1 MIGLFW
7 ENFRIS
13 LGSIFANK
21 TRSILTALGIV
32 IGVLSVTLMG
42 TLISGLD
49 RTFEKS
55 MAGFRSDV
63 LLVSRM
69 EWFSGDTDWWEM
81 RNRPRIKEGY
91 GKKLLARSQFVEAVA
106 PVSERGGSIIRDD
119 RRIDSRFF
127 GTTTSYLATNASTE
141 IKQGRFFTDGENRSG
156 ARVLVIGG
164 DVADALFP
172 NEDPLDK
179 YVKIGN
185 YKFRVIGVLKKMGK
199 FMGMFSMDNQATM
212 PIGTYKRLYARRG
225 WMTLR
230 VKLNTED
237 VETAKGDVR
246 GVIRNLRR
254 LKPSEKDNFGINQS
268 STLEAQYNAIKLAI
282 GGTGLFITALSLIV
296 GGIGI
301 MNIMFVSVK
310 ERTREIGVRKA
321 LGATRNM
328 ILGQFLMEAV
338 MICLIA
344 GLVGMGIAYGLSI
357 VINNFFPSS
366 MPMGLALGAIILSLI
381 IGVISGLIPSYR
393 AARLDPIDAL
403 RYE

>member
-49 RTFEKS
+49 KTFEKS

-63 LLVSRM
+63 LLLSRM

-81 RNRPRIKEGY
+81 RNRPRMKEDY
-91 GKKLLARSQFVEAVA
+91 GQKLLARSQFVEAVA

-141 IKQGRFFTDGENRSG
+141 IEQGRFFTDGENRSG

-185 YKFRVIGVLKKMGK
+185 YKFRVIGILKKMGK
-199 FMGMFSMDNQATM
+199 FMGLFSMDNQATM

-237 VETAKGDVR
+237 VEIAKGDVR
-246 GVIRNLRR
+246 GVIRTLRR

-282 GGTGLFITALSLIV
+282 GGTGIFITALSLIV

-310 ERTREIGVRKA
+310 ERTREIGIRKA

-344 GLVGMGIAYGLSI
+344 GLFGMGIAYGLSI
-357 VINNFFPSS
+357 IINNFFPSS
-366 MPMGLALGAIILSLI
+366 MPIGLAIGAIMLSLI
-381 IGVISGLIPSYR
+381 IGVVSGLVPSYR

>member
-7 ENFRIS
+7 ENLRIS
-13 LGSIFANK
+13 LSSIFSNK
-21 TRSILTALGIV
+21 SRSILTALGII

-63 LLVSRM
+63 LMISRM
-69 EWFSGDTDWWEM
+69 EWFSGDVDWWEM
-81 RNRPRIKEGY
+81 RNRPRIREEY
-91 GKKLLARSQFVEAVA
+91 GEKLLERSQFVEAVA
-106 PVSERGGSIIRDD
+106 PVSERGGSIIRGD

-127 GTTTSYLATNASTE
+127 GTTTDYLATNTSVE
-141 IKQGRFFTDGENRSG
+141 VEKGRFFSDGEQRSG

-172 NEDPLDK
+172 DEDPLDK

-185 YKFRVIGVLKKMGK
+185 YKFRVIGILKKMGK
-199 FMGMFSMDNQATM
+199 FMGLFSMDNQATM
-212 PIGTYKRLYARRG
+212 PLGTYKRLYARRG
-225 WMTLR
+225 WMTMR
-230 VKLNTED
+230 VKLNTDQADLARE
-237 VETAKGDVR
+237 EVR
-246 GVIRNLRR
+246 GIIRQLRR
-254 LKPSEKDNFGINQS
+254 LKPTEKDDFGINQS
-268 STLEAQYNAIKLAI
+268 STLEAQYKAIKLAI

-321 LGATRNM
+321 LGATQTM

-344 GLVGMGIAYGLSI
+344 GLMGMGLAYGLSFI
-357 VINNFFPSS
+357 IDKFFPSA
-366 MPMGLALGAIILSLI
+366 MPIGLAIGSIILSVI
-381 IGVISGLIPSYR
+381 IGVVSGLVPSYQ

>member
-1 MIGLFW
+1 MLGLFW
-7 ENFRIS
+7 ENLRIS

-63 LLVSRM
+63 LMISRM

-81 RNRPRIKEGY
+81 RNRPRIREEY
-91 GKKLLARSQFVEAVA
+91 AEKLLDRSQFVEAVA
-106 PVSERGGSIIRDD
+106 PVSERGGSIMRDD
-119 RRIDSRFF
+119 KRIDSRFF
-127 GTTTSYLATNASTE
+127 GTTPNYLQTNISAE
-141 IKQGRFFTDGENRSG
+141 VENGRFFTDGENRSG

-172 NEDPLDK
+172 DEDPIDK

-199 FMGMFSMDNQATM
+199 FMGLFSMDNQATM
-212 PIGTYKRLYARRG
+212 PFGTYKRLYARRG
-225 WMTLR
+225 WTTLR
-230 VKLNTED
+230 VKLNTKD
-237 VETAKGDVR
+237 VDSAKEEVQGIFR
-246 GVIRNLRR
+246 QIRR
-254 LKPSEKDNFGINQS
+254 LKPTEKDNFGINQS
-268 STLEAQYNAIKLAI
+268 STLEAQYKAIKLAI
-282 GGTGLFITALSLIV
+282 GGTGIFITALSLIV

-321 LGATRNM
+321 LGATQTM

-344 GLVGMGIAYGLSI
+344 GLVGMGMAYGLSM
-357 VINNFFPSS
+357 VINKFFPSA
-366 MPMGLALGAIILSLI
+366 MPIGLAVGSILLSVI
-381 IGVISGLIPSYR
+381 IGVVSGLVPSYR

>member
-164 DVADALFP
+164 DVADALFL

-310 ERTREIGVRKA
+310 ERTREIGIRKA

-366 MPMGLALGAIILSLI
+366 MPMGLAFGAIILSLI

>member
-49 RTFEKS
+49 KTFEKS

-63 LLVSRM
+63 LLISRM
-69 EWFSGDTDWWEM
+69 EWFSGDVDWWEM
-81 RNRPRIKEGY
+81 RNRPRIREEY
-91 GKKLLARSQFVEAVA
+91 GEKLLERSQFVEAVA
-106 PVSERGGSIIRDD
+106 PVSERGGSIIKGD

-127 GTTTSYLATNASTE
+127 GTTTDYLATNTSVDVE
-141 IKQGRFFTDGENRSG
+141 KGRFFSDGEERSG

-164 DVADALFP
+164 DVADGLFP
-172 NEDPLDK
+172 DEDPLDK

-199 FMGMFSMDNQATM
+199 FMGLFSMDNQATM
-212 PIGTYKRLYARRG
+212 PLGTYKRLYARRG
-225 WMTLR
+225 WMTMR
-230 VKLNTED
+230 VKLNTD
-237 VETAKGDVR
+237 QADLAKEEVR
-246 GVIRNLRR
+246 GIIRQLRR
-254 LKPSEKDNFGINQS
+254 LKPTEKDDFGINQS
-268 STLEAQYNAIKLAI
+268 STLEAQYKAIKLAI
-282 GGTGLFITALSLIV
+282 GGTGIFITALSLIV

-301 MNIMFVSVK
+301 INIMFVSVK

-338 MICLIA
+338 MICFIA
-344 GLVGMGIAYGLSI
+344 GLSGMGMAYGLSI
-357 VINNFFPSS
+357 IINKFFPSA
-366 MPMGLALGAIILSLI
+366 MPIGLAISAIMLSII
-381 IGVISGLIPSYR
+381 IGVVSGLVPSYR
-393 AARLDPIDAL
+393 AAKLDPIDAL

>member
-7 ENFRIS
+7 ENLRIS
-13 LGSIFANK
+13 LGSIFSNK
-21 TRSILTALGIV
+21 SRSILTALGII

-63 LLVSRM
+63 LMISRM
-69 EWFSGDTDWWEM
+69 EWFSGDVDWWEM
-81 RNRPRIKEGY
+81 RNRPRIREEY
-91 GKKLLARSQFVEAVA
+91 GEKLLERSQFVEAVA
-106 PVSERGGSIIRDD
+106 PVSERGGSIIRGD

-127 GTTTSYLATNASTE
+127 GTTTDYLATNTSVE
-141 IKQGRFFTDGENRSG
+141 VEKGRFFSDGEQRSG

-164 DVADALFP
+164 DVADGLFP
-172 NEDPLDK
+172 DEDPLDK

-199 FMGMFSMDNQATM
+199 FMGLFSMDNQATM
-212 PIGTYKRLYARRG
+212 PLGTYKRLYARRG
-225 WMTLR
+225 WMTMR
-230 VKLNTED
+230 VKLNTDQADLARE
-237 VETAKGDVR
+237 EVR
-246 GVIRNLRR
+246 GILRQLRR
-254 LKPSEKDNFGINQS
+254 LKPTEKDNFGINQS
-268 STLEAQYNAIKLAI
+268 STLEAQYKAIKLAI

-321 LGATRNM
+321 LGATQTM

-344 GLVGMGIAYGLSI
+344 GLMGMGLAYGLSFI
-357 VINNFFPSS
+357 IDKFFPSA
-366 MPMGLALGAIILSLI
+366 MPIGLAIGSIMLSVT
-381 IGVISGLIPSYR
+381 IGVVSGLIPSYK

>member
-7 ENFRIS
+7 ENLRIS
-13 LGSIFANK
+13 LSSIFSNK
-21 TRSILTALGIV
+21 SRSILTALGII

-63 LLVSRM
+63 LMISRM
-69 EWFSGDTDWWEM
+69 EWFSGDVDWWEM
-81 RNRPRIKEGY
+81 RNRPRIREEY
-91 GKKLLARSQFVEAVA
+91 GEKLLERSQFVEAVA
-106 PVSERGGSIIRDD
+106 PVSERGGSIIRGD
-119 RRIDSRFF
+119 RPIDSRFF
-127 GTTTSYLATNASTE
+127 RTTTDYLATNTSVE
-141 IKQGRFFTDGENRSG
+141 VEKGRFFSDGEQRSG

-172 NEDPLDK
+172 DEDPLDK

-185 YKFRVIGVLKKMGK
+185 YKFRVIGILKKMGK
-199 FMGMFSMDNQATM
+199 FMGLFSMDNQATM
-212 PIGTYKRLYARRG
+212 PLGTYKRLYARRG
-225 WMTLR
+225 WMTMR
-230 VKLNTED
+230 VKLNTDQADLARE
-237 VETAKGDVR
+237 EVR
-246 GVIRNLRR
+246 GIIRQLRR
-254 LKPSEKDNFGINQS
+254 LKPTEKDDFGINQS
-268 STLEAQYNAIKLAI
+268 STLEAQYKAIKLAI

-321 LGATRNM
+321 LGATQTM

-344 GLVGMGIAYGLSI
+344 GLMGMGLAYGLSFI
-357 VINNFFPSS
+357 IDKFFPSA
-366 MPMGLALGAIILSLI
+366 MPIGLAIGSIILRVI
-381 IGVISGLIPSYR
+381 IGVVSGLVPSYQ

>member
-13 LGSIFANK
+13 LGSIFSNK
-21 TRSILTALGIV
+21 SRSILTALGII

-63 LLVSRM
+63 LLISRM
-69 EWFSGDTDWWEM
+69 EWFSGDVDWWEM
-81 RNRPRIKEGY
+81 RNRPRIREEY
-91 GKKLLARSQFVEAVA
+91 GEKLLERSQFVEAVA
-106 PVSERGGSIIRDD
+106 PVSERGGSIIRGD

-127 GTTTSYLATNASTE
+127 GTTTDYLATNTSVE
-141 IKQGRFFTDGENRSG
+141 VEKGRFFSDGEQRSG

-164 DVADALFP
+164 DVADGLFP
-172 NEDPLDK
+172 DEDPLDK

-199 FMGMFSMDNQATM
+199 FMGLFSMDNQATM
-212 PIGTYKRLYARRG
+212 PLGTYKRLYARRG
-225 WMTLR
+225 WMTMR
-230 VKLNTED
+230 VKLNTD
-237 VETAKGDVR
+237 QPDLAKEEVR
-246 GVIRNLRR
+246 GILRQLRR
-254 LKPSEKDNFGINQS
+254 LKPAEKDDFGINQS

-321 LGATRNM
+321 LGATQTM

-344 GLVGMGIAYGLSI
+344 GLMGMGLAYGLSFI
-357 VINNFFPSS
+357 IDKFFPSA
-366 MPMGLALGAIILSLI
+366 MPIGLAIGSIMLSVT
-381 IGVISGLIPSYR
+381 IGVVSGLIPSYK

>member
-237 VETAKGDVR
+237 VETAKGDVK

-254 LKPSEKDNFGINQS
+254 LKPAEKDNFGINQS

-310 ERTREIGVRKA
+310 ERTREIGIRKA

-344 GLVGMGIAYGLSI
+344 GLVGMGIAYGLSL

>member
-237 VETAKGDVR
+237 VEIAKGDVR

-310 ERTREIGVRKA
+310 ERTREIGIRKA

-344 GLVGMGIAYGLSI
+344 GLVGMGIAYGLSL

>member
-344 GLVGMGIAYGLSI
+344 GLVGMGIAYGLSL

>member
-1 MIGLFW
+1 
-7 ENFRIS
+7 
-13 LGSIFANK
+13 
-21 TRSILTALGIV
+21 
-32 IGVLSVTLMG
+32 
-42 TLISGLD
+42 
-49 RTFEKS
+49 

-310 ERTREIGVRKA
+310 ERTREIGIRKA

-344 GLVGMGIAYGLSI
+344 GLVGMGIAYGLSL

>member
-7 ENFRIS
+7 ENLRIS
-13 LGSIFANK
+13 LGSIFSNK
-21 TRSILTALGIV
+21 SRSILTAIGII

-63 LLVSRM
+63 LMVSRM

-81 RNRPRIKEGY
+81 RNRPRLREEY
-91 GKKLLARSQFVEAVA
+91 GEKLLERSQFVEAVA

-127 GTTTSYLATNASTE
+127 GTTTDYLATNTSAE
-141 IKQGRFFTDGENRSG
+141 VEKGRFFSDGEQRSG

-172 NEDPLDK
+172 GEDPLDK

-185 YKFRVIGVLKKMGK
+185 YKFRVIGILKKMGK
-199 FMGMFSMDNQATM
+199 FMGLFSMDNQAPM
-212 PIGTYKRLYARRG
+212 PLGTYKRLYSRRG
-225 WMTLR
+225 WMNLR
-230 VKLNTED
+230 VKVNTKD
-237 VETAKGDVR
+237 VDMAREEVR
-246 GVIRNLRR
+246 GIVRQLRR
-254 LKPSEKDNFGINQS
+254 LKPTEKDNFGINQS
-268 STLEAQYNAIKLAI
+268 STLEAQYKAIKLAI

-321 LGATRNM
+321 LGATQTM

-344 GLVGMGIAYGLSI
+344 GLIGMGMAYGLSFI
-357 VINNFFPSS
+357 IDKFFPSA
-366 MPMGLALGAIILSLI
+366 MPIGLAVGSIILSVT
-381 IGVISGLIPSYR
+381 IGVVSGLVPSYR

>member
-49 RTFEKS
+49 KTFEKS

-63 LLVSRM
+63 LLISRM
-69 EWFSGDTDWWEM
+69 EWFSGDVDWWEM
-81 RNRPRIKEGY
+81 RNRPRLREEY
-91 GKKLLARSQFVEAVA
+91 GEKLLERSQFVEAVA

-127 GTTTSYLATNASTE
+127 GTTTDYLATNTSVE
-141 IKQGRFFTDGENRSG
+141 VERGRFFSDGEQRSG

-164 DVADALFP
+164 DVADGLFP
-172 NEDPLDK
+172 DEDPLDK

-199 FMGMFSMDNQATM
+199 FMGLFSMDNQATM
-212 PIGTYKRLYARRG
+212 PLGTYKRLYARRG
-225 WMTLR
+225 WMTMR
-230 VKLNTED
+230 VKLNTDQADLARE
-237 VETAKGDVR
+237 EVR
-246 GVIRNLRR
+246 GILRQLRR
-254 LKPSEKDNFGINQS
+254 LKPTEKDNFGINQS
-268 STLEAQYNAIKLAI
+268 STLEAQYKAIKLAI
-282 GGTGLFITALSLIV
+282 GGTGIFITALSLIV

-321 LGATRNM
+321 LGATQTM
-328 ILGQFLMEAV
+328 ILGQFLMEAI
-338 MICLIA
+338 MICFIA
-344 GLVGMGIAYGLSI
+344 GLIGMGMAYGLSFI
-357 VINNFFPSS
+357 IDKFFPSA
-366 MPMGLALGAIILSLI
+366 MPIGLAVGSIILSVI
-381 IGVISGLIPSYR
+381 IGVVSGLIPSYR

>member
-49 RTFEKS
+49 KTFEKS

-63 LLVSRM
+63 LLISRM
-69 EWFSGDTDWWEM
+69 EWFSGDVDWWEM
-81 RNRPRIKEGY
+81 RNRPRIREEY
-91 GKKLLARSQFVEAVA
+91 GEKLLERSQYVEAVA
-106 PVSERGGSIIRDD
+106 PVQERGGSIIRGD
-119 RRIDSRFF
+119 RRVDSRFF
-127 GTTTSYLATNASTE
+127 GTTTDYLATNTSIDVE
-141 IKQGRFFTDGENRSG
+141 KGRFFSDGEQRSG

-172 NEDPLDK
+172 DEDPLDK

-185 YKFRVIGVLKKMGK
+185 YKFRVIGILKKMGK
-199 FMGMFSMDNQATM
+199 FMGLFSMDNQATM
-212 PIGTYKRLYARRG
+212 PLGTYKRLYARRG
-225 WMTLR
+225 WMTMR
-230 VKLNTED
+230 VKLNTDQADLARE
-237 VETAKGDVR
+237 EVR
-246 GVIRNLRR
+246 GIIRQLRR
-254 LKPSEKDNFGINQS
+254 LKPTEKDDFGINQS
-268 STLEAQYNAIKLAI
+268 STLEAQYKAIKLAI
-282 GGTGLFITALSLIV
+282 GGTGIFITALSLIV

-321 LGATRNM
+321 LGATQTM
-328 ILGQFLMEAV
+328 ILGQFLMEAI
-338 MICLIA
+338 MICFIA
-344 GLVGMGIAYGLSI
+344 GLIGMGMAYGLSFI
-357 VINNFFPSS
+357 IDKFFPSA
-366 MPMGLALGAIILSLI
+366 MPIGLAVGSIILSVI
-381 IGVISGLIPSYR
+381 IGVVSGLIPSYQ

>member
-7 ENFRIS
+7 ENLRIS
-13 LGSIFANK
+13 LSSIFSNK
-21 TRSILTALGIV
+21 SRSILTALGII

-63 LLVSRM
+63 LMISRM
-69 EWFSGDTDWWEM
+69 EWFSGDVDWWEM
-81 RNRPRIKEGY
+81 RNRPRIREEY
-91 GKKLLARSQFVEAVA
+91 GEKLLERSQFVEAVA

-127 GTTTSYLATNASTE
+127 GTTTDYLATNTSVE
-141 IKQGRFFTDGENRSG
+141 VERGRFFSDGEQRSG

-172 NEDPLDK
+172 DEDPLDK

-185 YKFRVIGVLKKMGK
+185 YKFRVIGILKKMGK
-199 FMGMFSMDNQATM
+199 FMGLFSMDNQATM
-212 PIGTYKRLYARRG
+212 PLGTYKRLYARRG
-225 WMTLR
+225 WMTMR
-230 VKLNTED
+230 VKLNTDQADLARE
-237 VETAKGDVR
+237 EVR
-246 GVIRNLRR
+246 GIIRQLRR
-254 LKPSEKDNFGINQS
+254 LKPTEKDDFGINQS
-268 STLEAQYNAIKLAI
+268 STLEAQYKAIKLAI

-321 LGATRNM
+321 LGATQTM

-344 GLVGMGIAYGLSI
+344 GLIGMGMAYGLSFI
-357 VINNFFPSS
+357 IDKFFPSA
-366 MPMGLALGAIILSLI
+366 MPIGLAIGSIMLSVT
-381 IGVISGLIPSYR
+381 IGVVSGLVPSYQ

>member
-49 RTFEKS
+49 KTFEKS

-63 LLVSRM
+63 LLLSRM

-81 RNRPRIKEGY
+81 RNRPRMKEDY
-91 GKKLLARSQFVEAVA
+91 GQKLLARSQFVEAVA

-127 GTTTSYLATNASTE
+127 GTTTSYLATNSSTE
-141 IKQGRFFTDGENRSG
+141 IEQGRFFTDGENRSG

-185 YKFRVIGVLKKMGK
+185 YKFRVIGILKKMGK

-212 PIGTYKRLYARRG
+212 PMGTYKRLYARRG

-230 VKLNTED
+230 VKVNTKD

-246 GVIRNLRR
+246 GIIRNIRR
-254 LKPSEKDNFGINQS
+254 LKPTEKDNFGINQS
-268 STLEAQYNAIKLAI
+268 STLEAQYKAIKLAI
-282 GGTGLFITALSLIV
+282 GGTGIFITALSLIV

-321 LGATRNM
+321 LGATKNM
-328 ILGQFLMEAV
+328 ILGQFLMEAI

-344 GLVGMGIAYGLSI
+344 GLFGMGIAYGLSI
-357 VINNFFPSS
+357 IINNFFPSS
-366 MPMGLALGAIILSLI
+366 MPMGLAVGAIILSVI
-381 IGVISGLIPSYR
+381 IGVISGLVPSYR
-393 AARLDPIDAL
+393 AARLDPIDAWG
-403 RYE
+403 

>member
-49 RTFEKS
+49 KTFEKS

-63 LLVSRM
+63 LLISRM
-69 EWFSGDTDWWEM
+69 EWFSGDVDWWEM
-81 RNRPRIKEGY
+81 RNRPRIREEY
-91 GKKLLARSQFVEAVA
+91 GEKLLERSQYVEAVA
-106 PVSERGGSIIRDD
+106 PVQERGGSIIRGD
-119 RRIDSRFF
+119 RRVDSRFF
-127 GTTTSYLATNASTE
+127 GTTTDYLATNTSIDVE
-141 IKQGRFFTDGENRSG
+141 KGRFFSDGEQRSG

-164 DVADALFP
+164 DVADGLFP
-172 NEDPLDK
+172 DEDPLDK

-199 FMGMFSMDNQATM
+199 FMGLFSMDNQATM
-212 PIGTYKRLYARRG
+212 PLGTYKRLYARRG
-225 WMTLR
+225 WMTMR
-230 VKLNTED
+230 VKLNTD
-237 VETAKGDVR
+237 QADLAKEEVR
-246 GVIRNLRR
+246 GIIRQLRR
-254 LKPSEKDNFGINQS
+254 LKPTEKDDFGINQS
-268 STLEAQYNAIKLAI
+268 STLEAQYKAIKLAI
-282 GGTGLFITALSLIV
+282 GGTGIFITALSLIV

-338 MICLIA
+338 MICFIA
-344 GLVGMGIAYGLSI
+344 GLSGMGMAYGLSI
-357 VINNFFPSS
+357 IINKFFPSV
-366 MPMGLALGAIILSLI
+366 MPIGLAIGAIMLSII
-381 IGVISGLIPSYR
+381 IGVVSGLVPSYR
-393 AARLDPIDAL
+393 AAKLDPIDAL

>member
-49 RTFEKS
+49 KTFEKS

-63 LLVSRM
+63 LLLSRM

-81 RNRPRIKEGY
+81 RNRPRMKEDY
-91 GKKLLARSQFVEAVA
+91 GQKLLARSQFVEAVA

-127 GTTTSYLATNASTE
+127 GTTTSYLATNSSTE
-141 IKQGRFFTDGENRSG
+141 IEQGRFFTDGENRSG

-185 YKFRVIGVLKKMGK
+185 YKFRVIGILKKMGK

-212 PIGTYKRLYARRG
+212 PMGTYKRLYARRG

-230 VKLNTED
+230 VKVNTTD

-246 GVIRNLRR
+246 GIIRNIRR
-254 LKPSEKDNFGINQS
+254 LKPTEKDNFGINQS
-268 STLEAQYNAIKLAI
+268 STLEAQYKAIKLAI
-282 GGTGLFITALSLIV
+282 GGTGIFITALSLIV
-296 GGIGI
+296 GGIG
-301 MNIMFVSVK
+301 

-321 LGATRNM
+321 LGATKNM
-328 ILGQFLMEAV
+328 ILGQFLMEAI

-344 GLVGMGIAYGLSI
+344 GLFGMGIAYGLSI
-357 VINNFFPSS
+357 IINNFFPSS
-366 MPMGLALGAIILSLI
+366 MPMGLAVGAIILSVI
-381 IGVISGLIPSYR
+381 IGVISGLVPSYR

>member
-7 ENFRIS
+7 ENLRIS
-13 LGSIFANK
+13 LGSIFSNK
-21 TRSILTALGIV
+21 SRSILTALGII

-63 LLVSRM
+63 LLISRM
-69 EWFSGDTDWWEM
+69 EWFSGDVDWWEM
-81 RNRPRIKEGY
+81 RNRPRIREEY
-91 GKKLLARSQFVEAVA
+91 GEKLLERSQFVEAVA
-106 PVSERGGSIIRDD
+106 PVSERGGSIIRGDC
-119 RRIDSRFF
+119 RIDSRFF
-127 GTTTSYLATNASTE
+127 GTTTDYLATNTSVE
-141 IKQGRFFTDGENRSG
+141 VEKGRFFSDGEQRSG

-164 DVADALFP
+164 DVADGLFP
-172 NEDPLDK
+172 DEDPLDK

-199 FMGMFSMDNQATM
+199 FMGLFSMDNQATM
-212 PIGTYKRLYARRG
+212 PLGTYKRLYARRG
-225 WMTLR
+225 WMTMR
-230 VKLNTED
+230 VKLNTD
-237 VETAKGDVR
+237 QPDLAKEEVR
-246 GVIRNLRR
+246 GILRQLRR
-254 LKPSEKDNFGINQS
+254 LKPAEKDDFGINQS

-321 LGATRNM
+321 LGATQTM

-344 GLVGMGIAYGLSI
+344 GLMGMGLAYGLSFI
-357 VINNFFPSS
+357 IDKFFPSA
-366 MPMGLALGAIILSLI
+366 MPIGLAIGSIMLSVT
-381 IGVISGLIPSYR
+381 IGVVSGLIPSYK

>member
-49 RTFEKS
+49 KTFEKS

-63 LLVSRM
+63 LLISRM
-69 EWFSGDTDWWEM
+69 EWFSGDVDWWEM
-81 RNRPRIKEGY
+81 RNRPRIREEY
-91 GKKLLARSQFVEAVA
+91 GEKLLERSQYVEAVA
-106 PVSERGGSIIRDD
+106 PVQERGGSIIRGD
-119 RRIDSRFF
+119 RRVDSRFF
-127 GTTTSYLATNASTE
+127 GTTTDYLATNTSIDVE
-141 IKQGRFFTDGENRSG
+141 KGRFFSDGEQRSG

-172 NEDPLDK
+172 DEDPLDK

-185 YKFRVIGVLKKMGK
+185 YKFRVIGILKKMGK
-199 FMGMFSMDNQATM
+199 FMGLFSMDNQATM
-212 PIGTYKRLYARRG
+212 PLGTYKRLYARRG
-225 WMTLR
+225 WMTMR
-230 VKLNTED
+230 VKLNTDQADLARE
-237 VETAKGDVR
+237 EVR
-246 GVIRNLRR
+246 GIIRQLRR
-254 LKPSEKDNFGINQS
+254 LKPTEKDDFGINQS
-268 STLEAQYNAIKLAI
+268 STLEAQYKAIKLAI

-321 LGATRNM
+321 LGATQTM

-344 GLVGMGIAYGLSI
+344 GLMGMGLAYGLSFI
-357 VINNFFPSS
+357 IDKFFPSA
-366 MPMGLALGAIILSLI
+366 MPIGLAIGSIMLSVT
-381 IGVISGLIPSYR
+381 IGVVSGLVPSYQ

>member
-7 ENFRIS
+7 ENLRIS
-13 LGSIFANK
+13 LGSIFSNK
-21 TRSILTALGIV
+21 SRSILTALGII

-63 LLVSRM
+63 LLISRM
-69 EWFSGDTDWWEM
+69 EWFSGDVDWWEM
-81 RNRPRIKEGY
+81 RNRPRIREEY
-91 GKKLLARSQFVEAVA
+91 GEKLLERSQFVEAVA
-106 PVSERGGSIIRDD
+106 PVSERGGSIIRGD

-127 GTTTSYLATNASTE
+127 GTTTDYLATNTSVE
-141 IKQGRFFTDGENRSG
+141 VEKGRFFSDGEQRSG

-164 DVADALFP
+164 DVADGLFP
-172 NEDPLDK
+172 DEDPLDK

-199 FMGMFSMDNQATM
+199 FMGLFSMDNQATM
-212 PIGTYKRLYARRG
+212 PLGTYKRLYARRG
-225 WMTLR
+225 WMTMR
-230 VKLNTED
+230 VKLNTD
-237 VETAKGDVR
+237 QPDLAKEEVR
-246 GVIRNLRR
+246 GILRQLRR
-254 LKPSEKDNFGINQS
+254 LKPAEKDDFGINQS

-321 LGATRNM
+321 LGATQTM

-344 GLVGMGIAYGLSI
+344 GLIGMGMAYGLSFI
-357 VINNFFPSS
+357 IDKFFPSA
-366 MPMGLALGAIILSLI
+366 MPIGLAIGSIMLSVT
-381 IGVISGLIPSYR
+381 IGVVSGLIPSYK

>member
-49 RTFEKS
+49 KTFEKS

-63 LLVSRM
+63 LLLSRM

-81 RNRPRIKEGY
+81 RNRPRMKEDY
-91 GKKLLARSQFVEAVA
+91 GQKLLARSQFVEAVA

-127 GTTTSYLATNASTE
+127 GTTTSYLATNSSTE
-141 IKQGRFFTDGENRSG
+141 IEQGRFFTDGENRSG

-185 YKFRVIGVLKKMGK
+185 YKFRVIGILKKMGK

-212 PIGTYKRLYARRG
+212 PMGTYKRLYARRG

-230 VKLNTED
+230 VKVNTTD

-246 GVIRNLRR
+246 GIIRNIRR
-254 LKPSEKDNFGINQS
+254 LKPTEKDNFGINQS
-268 STLEAQYNAIKLAI
+268 STLEAQYKAIKLAI
-282 GGTGLFITALSLIV
+282 GGTGIFITALSLVV

-321 LGATRNM
+321 LGATKNM
-328 ILGQFLMEAV
+328 ILGQFLMEAI

-344 GLVGMGIAYGLSI
+344 GLFGMGIAYGLSI
-357 VINNFFPSS
+357 IINNFFPSS
-366 MPMGLALGAIILSLI
+366 MPMGLAVGAIILSVI
-381 IGVISGLIPSYR
+381 IGVISGLVPSYR

>member
-7 ENFRIS
+7 ENLRIS
-13 LGSIFANK
+13 LGSIFSNK
-21 TRSILTALGIV
+21 SRSILTAIV
-32 IGVLSVTLMG
+32 IIIGVLSVTLMG

-63 LLVSRM
+63 LLISRM
-69 EWFSGDTDWWEM
+69 EWFSGDVDWWEM
-81 RNRPRIKEGY
+81 RNRPRIREEY
-91 GKKLLARSQFVEAVA
+91 GEKLLERSQFVEAVA
-106 PVSERGGSIIRDD
+106 PVSERGGSIIRGD

-127 GTTTSYLATNASTE
+127 GTTTDYLATNTSVDVE
-141 IKQGRFFTDGENRSG
+141 KGRFFSDGEERSG

-164 DVADALFP
+164 DVADGLFP
-172 NEDPLDK
+172 DEDPLDK

-185 YKFRVIGVLKKMGK
+185 YKFRVIGILKKMGK
-199 FMGMFSMDNQATM
+199 FMGLFSMDNQATM
-212 PIGTYKRLYARRG
+212 PLGTYKRLYARRG
-225 WMTLR
+225 WMTMR
-230 VKLNTED
+230 VKLNTD
-237 VETAKGDVR
+237 QPDLAKEEVR
-246 GVIRNLRR
+246 GILRQLRR
-254 LKPSEKDNFGINQS
+254 LKPAEKDDFGINQS

-321 LGATRNM
+321 LGATQTM

-344 GLVGMGIAYGLSI
+344 GLIGMGMAYGLSFI
-357 VINNFFPSS
+357 IDKFFPSA
-366 MPMGLALGAIILSLI
+366 MPIGLAIGSIMLSVT
-381 IGVISGLIPSYR
+381 IGVVSGLVPSYQ

>member
-7 ENFRIS
+7 ENLRIS

-63 LLVSRM
+63 LMISRM

-81 RNRPRIKEGY
+81 RNRPRIREEY
-91 GKKLLARSQFVEAVA
+91 AEKLLDRSQFVEAVA
-106 PVSERGGSIIRDD
+106 PVSERGGSIMRDD
-119 RRIDSRFF
+119 KRIDSRFF
-127 GTTTSYLATNASTE
+127 GTTPNYLQTNISAE
-141 IKQGRFFTDGENRSG
+141 VENGRFFTDGENRSG

-172 NEDPLDK
+172 DEDPIDK

-199 FMGMFSMDNQATM
+199 FMGLFSMDNQATM
-212 PIGTYKRLYARRG
+212 PLGTYKRLYARRG
-225 WMTLR
+225 WMNLR
-230 VKLNTED
+230 VKVNTKD
-237 VETAKGDVR
+237 VDTARDEVR
-246 GVIRNLRR
+246 GIFRQLRR
-254 LKPSEKDNFGINQS
+254 LKPTEKDNFGINQS
-268 STLEAQYNAIKLAI
+268 STLEAQYKAIKLAI
-282 GGTGLFITALSLIV
+282 GGTGIFITALSLIV

-321 LGATRNM
+321 LGATQTM

-338 MICLIA
+338 MICVIA
-344 GLVGMGIAYGLSI
+344 GLVGMGMAYGLSM
-357 VINNFFPSS
+357 VINKFFPSA
-366 MPMGLALGAIILSLI
+366 MPIGLAVGSILLSVI
-381 IGVISGLIPSYR
+381 IGVVSGLVPSYR

>member
-13 LGSIFANK
+13 IGSIFANK

-49 RTFEKS
+49 KTFEKS

-81 RNRPRIKEGY
+81 RNRPRIEEDY

-106 PVSERGGSIIRDD
+106 PVSERGGSLIRDD

-141 IKQGRFFTDGENRSG
+141 IEQGRFFTDGENRSG

-185 YKFRVIGVLKKMGK
+185 YKFRVIGILKKMGK

-246 GVIRNLRR
+246 GVIRTLRR

-282 GGTGLFITALSLIV
+282 GGTGIFITALSLIV

-310 ERTREIGVRKA
+310 ERTREIGIRKA

-357 VINNFFPSS
+357 IINNFFPSS
-366 MPMGLALGAIILSLI
+366 MPIGLAIGAIMLSLI
-381 IGVISGLIPSYR
+381 IGVVSGLVPSYR

>member
-81 RNRPRIKEGY
+81 RNRPRIQEDY

-237 VETAKGDVR
+237 VEIAKGDVR

-254 LKPSEKDNFGINQS
+254 LKPAEKDNFGINQS
-268 STLEAQYNAIKLAI
+268 STLEAQYKAIKLAI
-282 GGTGLFITALSLIV
+282 GGTGIFITALSLIV

-310 ERTREIGVRKA
+310 ERTREIGIRKA

-344 GLVGMGIAYGLSI
+344 GLVGMGIAYGLSVI
-357 VINNFFPSS
+357 INNFFPSS
-366 MPMGLALGAIILSLI
+366 MPIGLAIGAIMLSLI
-381 IGVISGLIPSYR
+381 IGVISGLVPSYR

>member
-7 ENFRIS
+7 ENLRIS
-13 LGSIFANK
+13 LSSIFSNK
-21 TRSILTALGIV
+21 SRSILTALGII

-63 LLVSRM
+63 LMISRM
-69 EWFSGDTDWWEM
+69 EWFSGDVDWWEM
-81 RNRPRIKEGY
+81 RNRPRIREEY
-91 GKKLLARSQFVEAVA
+91 GEKLLERSQFVEAVA
-106 PVSERGGSIIRDD
+106 PVSERGGSIIRGD

-127 GTTTSYLATNASTE
+127 GTTTDYLATNTSVE
-141 IKQGRFFTDGENRSG
+141 VEKGRFFSDGEQRSG

-172 NEDPLDK
+172 DEDPLDK

-185 YKFRVIGVLKKMGK
+185 YKFRVIGILKKMGK
-199 FMGMFSMDNQATM
+199 FMGLFSMDNQATM
-212 PIGTYKRLYARRG
+212 PLGTYKRLYARRG
-225 WMTLR
+225 WMTMR
-230 VKLNTED
+230 VKLNTDQADLARE
-237 VETAKGDVR
+237 EVR
-246 GVIRNLRR
+246 GIIRQLRR
-254 LKPSEKDNFGINQS
+254 LKPTEKDDFGINQS
-268 STLEAQYNAIKLAI
+268 STLEAQYKAIKLAI

-321 LGATRNM
+321 LGATQTM

-344 GLVGMGIAYGLSI
+344 GLIGMGMAYGLSFI
-357 VINNFFPSS
+357 IDKFFPSA
-366 MPMGLALGAIILSLI
+366 MPIGLAIGSIMLSVT
-381 IGVISGLIPSYR
+381 IGVVSGLVPSYQ

>member
-49 RTFEKS
+49 KTFEKS

-63 LLVSRM
+63 LLISRM
-69 EWFSGDTDWWEM
+69 EWFSGDVDWWEM
-81 RNRPRIKEGY
+81 RNRPRIREEY
-91 GKKLLARSQFVEAVA
+91 GEKLLQRSQYVEAVA
-106 PVSERGGSIIRDD
+106 PVQERGGSIIRGD
-119 RRIDSRFF
+119 RRVDSRFF
-127 GTTTSYLATNASTE
+127 GTTTDYLATNTSVDVE
-141 IKQGRFFTDGENRSG
+141 KGRFFSDGEERSG

-164 DVADALFP
+164 DVADGLFP
-172 NEDPLDK
+172 DEDPLDK

-199 FMGMFSMDNQATM
+199 FMGLFSMDNQATM
-212 PIGTYKRLYARRG
+212 PLGTYKRLYARRG
-225 WMTLR
+225 WMTMR
-230 VKLNTED
+230 VKLNTD
-237 VETAKGDVR
+237 QADLAKEEVR
-246 GVIRNLRR
+246 GIIRQLRR
-254 LKPSEKDNFGINQS
+254 LKPTEKDDFGINQS
-268 STLEAQYNAIKLAI
+268 STLEAQYKAIKLAI
-282 GGTGLFITALSLIV
+282 GGTGIFITALSLIV

-338 MICLIA
+338 MICFIA
-344 GLVGMGIAYGLSI
+344 GLSGMGMAYGLSI
-357 VINNFFPSS
+357 IINKFFPSA
-366 MPMGLALGAIILSLI
+366 MPIGLAISAIMLSII
-381 IGVISGLIPSYR
+381 IGVVSGLVPSYR
-393 AARLDPIDAL
+393 AAKLDPIDAL

>member
-81 RNRPRIKEGY
+81 RNRPRIEEGY

-141 IKQGRFFTDGENRSG
+141 IEQGRFFTDGENRSG

-172 NEDPLDK
+172 DEDPLDK

-185 YKFRVIGVLKKMGK
+185 YKFRVIGILKKMGK
-199 FMGMFSMDNQATM
+199 FMGLFSMDNQATM

-254 LKPSEKDNFGINQS
+254 LKPAEKDNFGINQS
-268 STLEAQYNAIKLAI
+268 STLEAQYNAIKFAI

-310 ERTREIGVRKA
+310 ERTREIGIRKA

-366 MPMGLALGAIILSLI
+366 MPIGLAIGAIMLSLI
-381 IGVISGLIPSYR
+381 IGVVSGVVPSYR